1 MNPPH
6 GWRINIEEST
16 GTGNMNSKKKWEYF
30 SKRLETMWDVYRECM
45 EHFDAKFSEKWK
57 VFCESRDEQKYK
69 EYLREIEF
77 PYINTLNSAMLIAF
91 CSLTEYVV
99 ADITKENVPEYE
111 KKKKSEERDW
121 LAKNIKLLKDHKFD
135 IDLND
140 ADVKLFSHYIR
151 IRNCVVHNGGRISNS
166 RHQDQLE
173 EAIKAVEAYAQIGNE
188 NMIKIKEDY
197 LLLGGE
203 LISDVVSKS
212 EDIIDGI
219 LEKI

>member
-1 MNPPH
+1 
-6 GWRINIEEST
+6 
-16 GTGNMNSKKKWEYF
+16 
-30 SKRLETMWDVYRECM
+30 MWDVYRECM

-111 KKKKSEERDW
+111 KKKKSEEGDW

-151 IRNCVVHNGGRISNS
+151 IRNCVAHNGGRISNS
-166 RHQDQLE
+166 KHLPQLK
-173 EAIKAVEAYAQIGNE
+173 EAIKAVEKYAQSGNYI
-188 NMIKIKEDY
+188 MIKIKDDY